1 MIGNHFK
8 LAWRNL
14 VRDPSQSIINVSGLT
29 LGLVAFIFIL
39 QYISLEKSV
48 NLFHHNLDQVYRL
61 INEDLKGNTWTEIEP
76 GYGPTAKERIPE
88 IIDYCRF
95 EQGICKGVVLNNKTN
110 TSFKEE
116 NIGYADGN
124 FFEFFSFKVL
134 TGDKAALKRPDVM
147 FLSRSSA
154 IRYFGTLD
162 PVGQS
167 LSLFNQFGNKTF
179 TIGGVYQDIGDE
191 SDIQYDMVF
200 SLQSLQNPDQLNG
213 NDWARLDNYDSQY
226 INTFF
231 RLRSGASAQRV
242 EAKLTDLR
250 NTLNDDKD
258 GVIFRL
264 QPLKEVHLASTLAD
278 TYTHTAQLKYLLM
291 MGAIALLILLIA
303 WFNYINFSTAK
314 ALQRAGEVG
323 VRKVIGATRANLV
336 AQFLSEAILTN
347 LISFIAAIILVVMIQ
362 PLFNNLIGKNL
373 SLSGMMYQSGWL
385 TGLLL
390 IILGSFIS
398 GAYTAFI
405 LSGFNP
411 ITTIKG
417 KLLKG
422 QTRGLLRKILV
433 VAQFAISIMLIIAT
447 LAIVYQL
454 NYMQKKDLGFAHEQ
468 LVVIP
473 GPQVGKDSTYSFRQE
488 GYLNTIAQQSFVKDY
503 CNSGS
508 VPGKF
513 YNFQTSGFTQPQSKP
528 GDEFTS
534 YAFAIIGEK
543 YLPAYEIPIV
553 AGRNFTAAECK
564 VEWNDNSKVILNES
578 AIKKLGFNTP
588 QEAVA
593 TRIRWDERFL
603 DIIGVVKD
611 YNHLSV
617 QRPIDPM
624 IFYPESSTAYTTIRI
639 TPDQFKDKISGLQKI
654 YQSYFPG
661 NPFEYYFIDE
671 NFEKAYAS
679 ERQFATI
686 FMIASGWAIFIAC
699 LGLFG
704 LATYSIQ
711 SRTKEIGIRKVLG
724 AGVGSI
730 LSLISKEFV
739 ILILIAI
746 VIASPIAY
754 FGVDHWLQE
763 FAYRIKLEWWLFALA
778 GGLVLSTALLIIG
791 ARALQAALNNPV
803 KALRTE

>member
-1 MIGNHFK
+1 M
-8 LAWRNL
+8 
-14 VRDPSQSIINVSGLT
+14 
-29 LGLVAFIFIL
+29 
-39 QYISLEKSV
+39 
-48 NLFHHNLDQVYRL
+48 
-61 INEDLKGNTWTEIEP
+61 
-76 GYGPTAKERIPE
+76 
-88 IIDYCRF
+88 
-95 EQGICKGVVLNNKTN
+95 
-110 TSFKEE
+110 
-116 NIGYADGN
+116 
-124 FFEFFSFKVL
+124 
-134 TGDKAALKRPDVM
+134 
-147 FLSRSSA
+147 
-154 IRYFGTLD
+154 
-162 PVGQS
+162 
-167 LSLFNQFGNKTF
+167 
-179 TIGGVYQDIGDE
+179 
-191 SDIQYDMVF
+191 
-200 SLQSLQNPDQLNG
+200 
-213 NDWARLDNYDSQY
+213 
-226 INTFF
+226 
-231 RLRSGASAQRV
+231 
-242 EAKLTDLR
+242 
-250 NTLNDDKD
+250 
-258 GVIFRL
+258 
-264 QPLKEVHLASTLAD
+264 
-278 TYTHTAQLKYLLM
+278 
-291 MGAIALLILLIA
+291 
-303 WFNYINFSTAK
+303 
-314 ALQRAGEVG
+314 
-323 VRKVIGATRANLV
+323 
-336 AQFLSEAILTN
+336 
-347 LISFIAAIILVVMIQ
+347 
-362 PLFNNLIGKNL
+362 
-373 SLSGMMYQSGWL
+373 
-385 TGLLL
+385 
-390 IILGSFIS
+390 
-398 GAYTAFI
+398 
-405 LSGFNP
+405 
-411 ITTIKG
+411 
-417 KLLKG
+417 
-422 QTRGLLRKILV
+422 
-433 VAQFAISIMLIIAT
+433 
-447 LAIVYQL
+447 
-454 NYMQKKDLGFAHEQ
+454 
-468 LVVIP
+468 
-473 GPQVGKDSTYSFRQE
+473 
-488 GYLNTIAQQSFVKDY
+488 
-503 CNSGS
+503 
-508 VPGKF
+508 
-513 YNFQTSGFTQPQSKP
+513 QPQSKP